1 MTKAKTTNKT
11 SQKAT
16 GNTNKFAFKKEWD
29 FSTLYSGDKDPK
41 IEAEIKAMEEA
52 RLAFDKKYSNKKF
65 LSSTKTI
72 LSALKD
78 WEKMQTE
85 SGFAKPIWYLSKLND
100 LDSSNQER
108 KSRTNLLTQRIT
120 KAENEIIF
128 FELSLSK
135 LDSKLQKEILNDKS
149 FAPYKY
155 YLKKTFEAGKHLLT
169 EPEEKI
175 LSLKQQVTYKMWV
188 DAQKK
193 LLNAQTIKFQKKDL
207 PIAEAMM
214 LRHQL
219 GYKERHELH
228 NKIIPTLKAISHM
241 AEAELTAVYTDKKIE
256 DELRGYKTPYEA
268 TVIGYEND
276 LDTVENLVKVINDN
290 MKVSHRFF
298 KARAKLLGLEKL
310 GSADLYAP
318 VAKSTNAKISL
329 EDIVSKTIE
338 SFNKIKPE
346 FANYVKTFA
355 ENGQIDFL
363 PKKGKRGGAY
373 CSPGHNVPTCVLM
386 NVTGSID
393 DICTLSH
400 EMGHS
405 IHSELAKGQ
414 PYLYDGYTI
423 SVAEVA
429 STFFE
434 QLVIDDLIDNAKDD
448 QERLRLL
455 DEKMKGDI
463 GTIFRQISFF
473 NYELALHNKVR
484 KDGGASKEEM
494 AEMFLK
500 EMKNFVGPIMS
511 PAEDDGYTFLYI
523 PHFRYFFY
531 VYTYAL
537 GQIVSRALC
546 AKYKEDHNFIEKV
559 EEFLKSGQSMSPRD
573 IFLKTG
579 IDIADPKFIQAG
591 IDAVAE
597 DVKKYE
603 GIVNKMKRAGK

>member
-1 MTKAKTTNKT
+1 MTKAKKTNKL
-11 SQKAT
+11 
-16 GNTNKFAFKKEWD
+16 AFKTEWD
-29 FSTLYSGDKDPK
+29 FSSMYNGDKDPR
-41 IEAEIKAMEEA
+41 IESEIKEMEEA
-52 RLAFDKKYSNKKF
+52 RLAFAKKYSNKKF
-65 LSSTKTI
+65 LASTKTI

-78 WEKMQTE
+78 WEKMLTE

-100 LDSSNQER
+100 IDSSNQER
-108 KSRTNLLTQRIT
+108 KSRTNLLTQRVT

-135 LDSKLQKEILNDKS
+135 LDPKMQKEILNDKS

-155 YLKKTFEAGKHLLT
+155 YLKKTFEAGKHLLS
-169 EPEEKI
+169 ESEEKI
-175 LSLKQQVTYKMWV
+175 LSLKYQVTYKMWV

-193 LLNAQTIKFQKKDL
+193 LLNAQTVKFQKRDI
-207 PIAEAMM
+207 PISEALM

-219 GYKERHELH
+219 GFKERHELQ
-228 NKIIPTLKAISHM
+228 NKIIPVLKAVSHM
-241 AEAELTAVYTDKKIE
+241 AEAELNAVYTDKKIE
-256 DELRGYKTPYEA
+256 DELRGYKTPYQA
-268 TVIGYEND
+268 TVEGYEND
-276 LDTVENLVKVINDN
+276 LDTVENLIKVINDN

-318 VAKSTNAKISL
+318 VAKSTQKKISL
-329 EDIVSKTIE
+329 EEIVSKTIE

-346 FANYVKTFA
+346 FGNYVKSFA

-363 PKKGKRGGAY
+363 PKKGKKGGAY

-386 NVTGSID
+386 NITGSID
-393 DICTLSH
+393 DICTLAH

-414 PYLYDGYTI
+414 PYLYEDYTI

-434 QLVIDDLIDNAKDD
+434 QLVIDDLIDNAKNDE
-448 QERLRLL
+448 ERLRLL

-463 GTIFRQISFF
+463 GTIFRQISYF

-500 EMKNFVGPIMS
+500 ETKNFVGPVLS
-511 PAEDDGYTFLYI
+511 PNVDDGYTFIYI
-523 PHFRYFFY
+523 PHLRYFFY

-546 AKYKEDHNFIEKV
+546 AKYKEDNSFIEKV

-603 GIVNKMKRAGK
+603 GIVNKIKRVGRK